1 MCVTPLADLNSFNV
15 HIKLTPFFLCSS
27 QIKKGVMLSLYVA
40 SGLILGVA
48 LFDHAGS
55 EALSSCHA
63 FCGSSDDPFSCI
75 ESHCKAMY
83 KQRVSRFG
91 KRDGADGSSCSAI
104 CNANL
109 REKCTR
115 CRAILRQRINRF
127 GKRSPLLEPMQ
138 NYFSNQQDNGGFD
151 DADTDL
157 VYDLYDDA
165 AVEEDAQNEIKH
177 LKQIFNLI

>member
-1 MCVTPLADLNSFNV
+1 MT
-15 HIKLTPFFLCSS
+15 SS
-27 QIKKGVMLSLYVA
+27 
-40 SGLILGVA
+40 LILGVT

-63 FCGSSDDPFSCI
+63 FCGSADDPLACI

-91 KRDGADGSSCSAI
+91 KRSSVVAGSSCSAI

-109 REKCTR
+109 NDVEKCTR

-127 GKRSPLLEPMQ
+127 GKRTPLYESMMKHFQ
-138 NYFSNQQDNGGFD
+138 TEQTNGD
-151 DADTDL
+151 DDSTSDEQTNG
-157 VYDLYDDA
+157 YDDSTSDYS
-165 AVEEDAQNEIKH
+165 V
-177 LKQIFNLI
+177 IFKRLLYAI